1 MNNLVGNFTGMDG
14 RLNRQAWWIGVVLL
28 VVVAVVLNLVL
39 GAIFGGGMP
48 SLDQMMDPAVMAA
61 FAQKQGWISLIIGL
75 VTLFVGVGLWRGN
88 PTARMIATIV
98 FIANIVL
105 EVLGMFNGES
115 LWSALTGSI
124 LSIIGLILLYTGRA
138 REYFGS

>member
-1 MNNLVGNFTGMDG
+1 MAQRPLGVTLVAIIAWLSGFLQSLASIIIIVTTGFIT
-14 RLNRQAWWIGVVLL
+14 WP
-28 VVVAVVLNLVL
+28 
-39 GAIFGGGMP
+39 AI
-48 SLDQMMDPAVMAA
+48 V
-61 FAQKQGWISLIIGL
+61 GWISLIIGL